1 MKIVCIHSFDDS
13 VTVGKIYDAKAND
26 QGIMEFRDDK
36 RNPHLLSADGA
47 YLSVLDGDKRVATF
61 DRTEG

>member
-1 MKIVCIHSFDDS
+1 M
-13 VTVGKIYDAKAND
+13 GKIYDAKAND

-36 RNPHLLSADGA
+36 RNPQLLSEDGS
-47 YLSVLDGDKRVATF
+47 YLSVFDGGKPAATF